1 MKNGNFDSLT
11 LEPPNPESPFA
22 TVAVNLIE
30 LKAIFFTRKHVMVKQ
45 FLEIF
50 NTNLRDDAFILI
62 VDNECLAL
70 KMYTSLIISITNSG
84 NRAFY
89 YL

>member
-1 MKNGNFDSLT
+1 MFHLQSTVPMKNGNFDSLT

-50 NTNLRDDAFILI
+50 NTNLRGWI
-62 VDNECLAL
+62 VFKL
-70 KMYTSLIISITNSG
+70 
-84 NRAFY
+84 RQ
-89 YL
+89 